1 MYTNT
6 VHEGEGLIPSET
18 ASSTWV
24 CTCFSTERVK
34 SCCTYTGNTSQPQA
48 TQQERCPDLCGVAPC
63 ARLKPH
69 HRTLATVTHVK
80 RTGAVLNC
88 VLLQSLFQTVHCCS
102 HCSKLCTVAV
112 TVLNCALLQSVIV
125 QTDSQCQLTQWQLL
139 SFAPCATTAAET
151 LWLVNLY

>member
-1 MYTNT
+1 MTSNSIKEQRICTKLSATQKRPSTITHKMYTNT
-6 VHEGEGLIPSET
+6 VHEGEGLILSET

-102 HCSKLCTVAV
+102 HCSKLCAVAV
-112 TVLNCALLQSVIV
+112 SHSA
-125 QTDSQCQLTQWQLL
+125 D
-139 SFAPCATTAAET
+139 
-151 LWLVNLY
+151 